1 MPLNRDIDGD
11 DDCLHYYDEDIGIR
25 CGCGLIGFKKNQVFD
40 CSFDIEIEEDDD
52 ELFEINLKKE
62 EPLDSIKEEEDYE
75 SSTVFSLDIQN
86 HKLSDSDVV
95 YVAIGENGSS
105 MEALSWTLKHLVN
118 PNSTIVSLIHVF
130 PQVKRIP
137 TPLGKI
143 PRSRVNQE
151 HVNIYLTQV
160 KSKRK
165 KLIQKFIDLC
175 TESKVKV
182 EILLIEGDNVGE
194 AVVELVKN
202 LNIRKLV
209 IGTAQ
214 SNLRKHVSRKQ
225 NSTAEMV
232 LKSVEERCDVKI
244 ICEGREVIDEMIN
257 GCSSQHD
264 EVDGF
269 VPIKRLMP
277 SPFWLFRS
285 R

>member
-1 MPLNRDIDGD
+1 MAVNRDNDGD
-11 DDCLHYYDEDIGIR
+11 DDCLHYSDEDIGIR

-40 CSFDIEIEEDDD
+40 YNFNSEIEEDDD
-52 ELFEINLKKE
+52 LFEINLKKE
-62 EPLDSIKEEEDYE
+62 EPLDSIKEEDCE
-75 SSTVFSLDIQN
+75 SSTVFSLDIHN
-86 HKLSDSDVV
+86 DNLSDSDSDVV
-95 YVAIGENGSS
+95 YVAVGETFSS

-118 PNSTIVSLIHVF
+118 PNFTIVSLIHVF

-143 PRSRVNQE
+143 PRSRVNKE

-165 KLIQKFIDLC
+165 ILLQKFIDLC
-175 TESKVKV
+175 IDSKVKV
-182 EILLIEGDNVGE
+182 DILLIEGDNVGE
-194 AVVELVKN
+194 AVVETVTN
-202 LNIRKLV
+202 LNITKLV
-209 IGTAQ
+209 IGTTQ
-214 SNLRKHVSRKQ
+214 SNLRKHVSRRQ
-225 NSTAEMV
+225 ISTAEMV

-244 ICEGREVIDEMIN
+244 ICEGREVIDEMNN

-269 VPIKRLMP
+269 VPIKRFMP
-277 SPFWLFRS
+277 NPFWLFRS

>member
-1 MPLNRDIDGD
+1 MPVNRDIDGD
-11 DDCLHYYDEDIGIR
+11 DECLHYSDEDIGIS

-40 CSFDIEIEEDDD
+40 YSFKSEIDDD
-52 ELFEINLKKE
+52 DLFEINLKKE

-75 SSTVFSLDIQN
+75 SSTVFSLDIHSN
-86 HKLSDSDVV
+86 KLSDVV
-95 YVAIGENGSS
+95 YVAVGESFSS

-130 PQVKRIP
+130 PRVKRIP

-165 KLIQKFIDLC
+165 ILLQKFIDLC
-175 TESKVKV
+175 TDSKVTV
-182 EILLIEGDNVGE
+182 EMLFIEGDNVGE
-194 AVVELVKN
+194 AIVELVKN
-202 LNIRKLV
+202 LNISKVV
-209 IGTAQ
+209 IGTTQ
-214 SNLRKHVSRKQ
+214 SNLRKHVSRRE

-232 LKSVEERCDVKI
+232 LKNVEERCDVKI
-244 ICEGREVIDEMIN
+244 ICEGREVVDEMMN
-257 GCSSQHD
+257 GCTSSQQD
-264 EVDGF
+264 EMDGF
-269 VPIKRLMP
+269 VPIKRFMP
-277 SPFWLFRS
+277 SQFWLFKS

>member
-1 MPLNRDIDGD
+1 MPVNRDIDGD
-11 DDCLHYYDEDIGIR
+11 DECLHYSDEDIGIS

-40 CSFDIEIEEDDD
+40 YSFKSEIDDD
-52 ELFEINLKKE
+52 DLFEINLKKE

-75 SSTVFSLDIQN
+75 SSTVFSLDIHSN
-86 HKLSDSDVV
+86 KLSDVV
-95 YVAIGENGSS
+95 YVAVGESFSS

-130 PQVKRIP
+130 PRVKRIP

-165 KLIQKFIDLC
+165 ILLQKFIDLC
-175 TESKVKV
+175 TDSKVTV
-182 EILLIEGDNVGE
+182 EMLFIEGDNVGE
-194 AVVELVKN
+194 AIVELVKN
-202 LNIRKLV
+202 LNISKVV
-209 IGTAQ
+209 IGTTQ
-214 SNLRKHVSRKQ
+214 SNLRKHVSRRE

-232 LKSVEERCDVKI
+232 LKNVEERCDVKI
-244 ICEGREVIDEMIN
+244 ICEGREVVVEMMNGCTSSQQDEM
-257 GCSSQHD
+257 
-264 EVDGF
+264 DGF
-269 VPIKRLMP
+269 VPIKRFMP
-277 SPFWLFRS
+277 SQFWLFKS